1 MSENN
6 ENNNQ
11 ANYAAANYAAN
22 YAGEYVNVENT
33 QRKLFSTYLIS
44 GIYTPLL
51 SYCFFSNIIT
61 HLLSSSKN
69 MSNLLIKNKTLVCA
83 GVLALTTSIG
93 WHTHLYLTKK
103 YNDKQLMESHKFA
116 PFVVTVAAI
125 PVGFFHGLV
134 INPIKLLFRGLSV
147 LDGIFLKGVDGLD
160 RVLASSVFQKIFI
173 S

>member
-6 ENNNQ
+6 ENENNNQ
-11 ANYAAANYAAN
+11 DNNQVN
-22 YAGEYVNVENT
+22 YAGEYVNIEDT

-103 YNDKQLMESHKFA
+103 FNDKQLMESHKFA
-116 PFVVTVAAI
+116 PLIVTVAAI

-134 INPIKLLFRGLSV
+134 INPIKVLIRGISI
-147 LDGIFLKGVDGLD
+147 LDRIFLKGIDGLD
-160 RVLASSVFQKIFI
+160 SILASSVFQKIFI